1 MNSHLNGKSDKELS
15 ELASQQSKEAFD
27 ILVERHGEYM
37 MAISQRYTDTY
48 HEAQDIFQKGCLKAW
63 KAFPK
68 FRLDCHFKTWI
79 YRVMRSAAFDY
90 NSWKKR
96 KAEVSFEAYISQYG
110 NSSNQ
115 MSQADDTKIPSSKS
129 SMDIRK
135 TSNSKNWG
143 KTLLEMV
150 VEKTQQP
157 DKILEIIDNNEE
169 LSKEL
174 EQVLKSLSYEH
185 KECLVA
191 AAEGCTYEEI
201 AKMQKCALGTVM
213 SRLFYA
219 RKKAQKLCKNI
230 KNYNQNV

>member
-1 MNSHLNGKSDKELS
+1 MSASLGEKSDKELS
-15 ELASQQSKEAFD
+15 VLASEHNKKAFD

-37 MAISQRYTDTY
+37 MAISHRYTDTY

-96 KAEVSFEAYISQYG
+96 KAEVSFEAYIGHYG
-110 NSSNQ
+110 NNGPQ
-115 MSQADDTKIPSSKS
+115 NQADDTKIPSAKNSL
-129 SMDIRK
+129 DIRK
-135 TSNSKNWG
+135 TPKSNDWG
-143 KTLLEMV
+143 KTLFEMV
-150 VEKTQQP
+150 VEKTEQP
-157 DKILEIIDNNEE
+157 DKLLEIIDNNEE

-174 EQVLKSLSYEH
+174 EQVLSSLSPEH

-191 AAEGCTYEEI
+191 VAEGLSYEEI